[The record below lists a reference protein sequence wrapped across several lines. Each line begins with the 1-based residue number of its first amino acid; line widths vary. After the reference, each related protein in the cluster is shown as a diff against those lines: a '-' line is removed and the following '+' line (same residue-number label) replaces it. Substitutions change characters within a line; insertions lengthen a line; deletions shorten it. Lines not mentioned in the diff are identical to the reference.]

1 MVQFYPDEISHK
13 VINQYIAKKKKNKQ
27 TMKQSVDNMT
37 NFILANFR

>member
-13 VINQYIAKKKKNKQ
+13 VINQYIAKKKTKQ

>member
-1 MVQFYPDEISHK
+1 MVQFYPDEISYK
-13 VINQYIAKKKKNKQ
+13 VINQYIVKKKKKK